1 MFLLLYKLLYKYLK
15 PYYNNNGD
23 NMDILLLCIKIFLV
37 RILDVSLGTFRTII
51 TVKGKSLYA
60 SIIGFIEVFV
70 WFIIVREAL
79 NTDVDSLWVAF
90 SYSLG
95 FATGTYLGSI
105 ISKKFIKTTFS
116 VEVITSKQNMS
127 DILREK
133 GYAVTELSVEGKDE
147 KTDKYMLLLE
157 IGNNSLN
164 SLKDSIKQID
174 KNAFI
179 IVTETKLVQNGYFK
193 SV

>member
-1 MFLLLYKLLYKYLK
+1 MEL
-15 PYYNNNGD
+15 
-23 NMDILLLCIKIFLV
+23 ILLCIKIFLV

-51 TVKGKSLYA
+51 TVKGKALYA

-79 NTDVDSLWVAF
+79 NTDINSIWIAI

-95 FATGTYLGSI
+95 FATGTYIGSI
-105 ISKKFIKTTFS
+105 ISNKFIKSTFS
-116 VEVITSKQNMS
+116 VEVITSKIQMS

-147 KTDKYMLLLE
+147 NIDKYMLLLE
-157 IGNNSLN
+157 VSNNSL
-164 SLKDSIKQID
+164 DEIKKYIKSID

-179 IVTETKLVQNGYFK
+179 IITETKLVQNGYFK
-193 SV
+193 

>member
-1 MFLLLYKLLYKYLK
+1 MNL
-15 PYYNNNGD
+15 
-23 NMDILLLCIKIFLV
+23 LLLCIKIFLV
-37 RILDVSLGTFRTII
+37 RIIDVSLGTFRTII
-51 TVKGKSLYA
+51 TVKGRAIYA

-79 NTDVDSLWVAF
+79 NTDIDSIWIAF

-95 FATGTYLGSI
+95 FATGTYIGSI
-105 ISKKFIKTTFS
+105 ISRKFIKTTFS
-116 VEVITSKQNMS
+116 VEVITSKIEMS
-127 DILREK
+127 DILRNK

-147 KTDKYMLLLE
+147 KTNKYMLLLE
-157 IGNNSLN
+157 IGNHSLN
-164 SLKDSIKQID
+164 ELKNLIKQLD
-174 KNAFI
+174 KNAFT